1 MKFEDLVKAD
11 IYDMLD
17 IKDVNGTALIS
28 YKVDQ
33 NPNNEILLAI
43 DKIDEQTLKDVEK
56 LSKRLKLVE
65 IAKQQFCYD
74 IDKLVGMFGKTINS
88 YAQFIRQK
96 DPTTEVKVKF
106 DFGDEVVKITV
117 KIKARNHLL
126 DHDQKLETTYT
137 RDFTDEASMH
147 KLVSE
152 TMLCIM

>member
-11 IYDMLD
+11 VYEMLN
-17 IKDVNGTALIS
+17 IQDVNGTALIS

-33 NPNNEILLAI
+33 NSNNEILLAI
-43 DKIDEQTLKDVEK
+43 DKIDENVLKDVEK

-65 IAKQQFCYD
+65 IAKRQFCYD

-88 YAQFIRQK
+88 YAQFVRQK
-96 DPTTEVKVKF
+96 DPSTEIKVKF

-117 KIKARNHLL
+117 KIKARNHLF
-126 DHDQKLETTYT
+126 DHDQKLETTYS

-147 KLVSE
+147 KLVAE
-152 TMLCIM
+152 MMLCIM

>member
-11 IYDMLD
+11 VYEMLN
-17 IKDVNGTALIS
+17 IQDVNGTALIS

-33 NPNNEILLAI
+33 NSNNEILLAI
-43 DKIDEQTLKDVEK
+43 DKIDENVLKDVEK

-65 IAKQQFCYD
+65 IAKRQFCYD

-88 YAQFIRQK
+88 YAQFVRQK
-96 DPTTEVKVKF
+96 DPSTEIKVKF

-126 DHDQKLETTYT
+126 DHDQKLETTYS

-147 KLVSE
+147 KLVAE

>member
-11 IYDMLD
+11 IYEMLD
-17 IKDVNGTALIS
+17 IKDINGTALVK
-28 YKVDQ
+28 YKIGQ
-33 NPNNEILLAI
+33 TYNNDILAAV
-43 DKIDEQTLKDVEK
+43 DKIDENVLKDVEK

-74 IDKLVGMFGKTINS
+74 IDKLVGMFGKTVNS

-96 DPTTEVKVKF
+96 DSTTEVKVKF
-106 DFGDEVVKITV
+106 DFGDDVVKVTV

-126 DHDQKLETTYT
+126 DHDQKLETTYS

-147 KLVSE
+147 KLVAE

>member
-1 MKFEDLVKAD
+1 MTFDDLLKAD
-11 IYDMLD
+11 IYKMLD
-17 IKDVNGTALIS
+17 ISDINGTALIS
-28 YKVDQ
+28 YKIGQ

-43 DKIDEQTLKDVEK
+43 DKIDEKVLKDVEK

-65 IAKQQFCYD
+65 IAQRQFCYD
-74 IDKLVGMFGKTINS
+74 IDKLVGMFGKTVNS

-96 DPTTEVKVKF
+96 DPSTEIKVKF

-117 KIKARNHLL
+117 KIKAHNHLL

>member
-1 MKFEDLVKAD
+1 MAFDDLLKAD
-11 IYDMLD
+11 IYKMLD
-17 IKDVNGTALIS
+17 IKDINGTALIK
-28 YKVDQ
+28 YKIGQ

-43 DKIDEQTLKDVEK
+43 DKIDEKVLKDVEK

-65 IAKQQFCYD
+65 IAQRQLCYD
-74 IDKLVGMFGKTINS
+74 IDKLVGMFGKTVNS

-96 DPTTEVKVKF
+96 DPSTEIKVKF

-117 KIKARNHLL
+117 KIKAHNHLL
-126 DHDQKLETTYT
+126 DHDQKLETTYS

>member
-11 IYDMLD
+11 IYEMLD
-17 IKDVNGTALIS
+17 IKDINGTALIS
-28 YKVDQ
+28 YKIGQD
-33 NPNNEILLAI
+33 PSNEIFLAI
-43 DKIDEQTLKDVEK
+43 DKIDERTLKDVGK

-65 IAKQQFCYD
+65 IAKRQFCYD
-74 IDKLVGMFGKTINS
+74 VDKLVGMFGKTINS
-88 YAQFIRQK
+88 YAQFVCQK
-96 DPTTEVKVKF
+96 DPTTQVKVKF

-126 DHDQKLETTYT
+126 DHDQKLETTYS

-147 KLVSE
+147 KLVAE

>member
-11 IYDMLD
+11 IYEMLE
-17 IKDVNGTALIS
+17 IKDINGTALIS

-33 NPNNEILLAI
+33 NSNNEILLAI
-43 DKIDEQTLKDVEK
+43 DKIDKQTLKDVEK

-74 IDKLVGMFGKTINS
+74 IDKLVGMFGKTVNS

-96 DPTTEVKVKF
+96 DPTTEIKIKF

-126 DHDQKLETTYT
+126 DHDQKLETTYS

>member
-11 IYDMLD
+11 VYEMLNIQD
-17 IKDVNGTALIS
+17 ANGTALIS

-33 NPNNEILLAI
+33 NSNNEILLAI
-43 DKIDEQTLKDVEK
+43 DKIDENVLKDIEK

-65 IAKQQFCYD
+65 IAKRQFCYD
-74 IDKLVGMFGKTINS
+74 VDKLVGMFGKTINS
-88 YAQFIRQK
+88 YAQFVRQK
-96 DPTTEVKVKF
+96 DPTTHVKVKF

-126 DHDQKLETTYT
+126 DHDQKLETTYA

>member
-11 IYDMLD
+11 VYEMLN
-17 IKDVNGTALIS
+17 IQDVNGTALIS

-33 NPNNEILLAI
+33 NSNNEILLAI
-43 DKIDEQTLKDVEK
+43 DKIDENVLKDIEK

-65 IAKQQFCYD
+65 IAKRQFCYD
-74 IDKLVGMFGKTINS
+74 VDKLVGMFGKTINS
-88 YAQFIRQK
+88 YAQFVRQK

>member
-11 IYDMLD
+11 IYEMLE
-17 IKDVNGTALIS
+17 IKDINGTALIS

-33 NPNNEILLAI
+33 NSNNEILLAI
-43 DKIDEQTLKDVEK
+43 DKIDKQTLKDVEK

-74 IDKLVGMFGKTINS
+74 IDKLVGMFGKTVNS
-88 YAQFIRQK
+88 YAQFIRRK

-106 DFGDEVVKITV
+106 DFGDDVVKVTV
-117 KIKARNHLL
+117 RIKSYNHLF
-126 DHDQKLETTYT
+126 DHNQKLETTYS

-152 TMLCIM
+152 TMLCII

>member
-1 MKFEDLVKAD
+1 MTFDDLLKAD
-11 IYDMLD
+11 IYEMLD
-17 IKDVNGTALIS
+17 IKDINGTALIG
-28 YKVDQ
+28 YKIRQ

-74 IDKLVGMFGKTINS
+74 IDKLVGMFGKTVNS
-88 YAQFIRQK
+88 YAQFVRQK
-96 DPTTEVKVKF
+96 DTTTEYKVKF
-106 DFGDEVVKITV
+106 DFGDDVVKVTV
-117 KIKARNHLL
+117 RIKSYNHIF
-126 DHDQKLETTYT
+126 DHAQKLETTYS

>member
-1 MKFEDLVKAD
+1 MAFDDLLKAD
-11 IYDMLD
+11 IYKMLD
-17 IKDVNGTALIS
+17 INDINGTALIK
-28 YKVDQ
+28 YKIGQ

-43 DKIDEQTLKDVEK
+43 DKIDEKVLKDVEK

-65 IAKQQFCYD
+65 IAQQQFCYD
-74 IDKLVGMFGKTINS
+74 IDKLVGMFGKTVNS

-96 DPTTEVKVKF
+96 DPSTEIKVKF

-126 DHDQKLETTYT
+126 DHDQKLETTYS

>member
-1 MKFEDLVKAD
+1 MTFDDLLKAD
-11 IYDMLD
+11 IYKMLD
-17 IKDVNGTALIS
+17 ISSINGTALIK
-28 YKVDQ
+28 YKVGQ
-33 NPNNEILLAI
+33 NSNNEILLAI
-43 DKIDEQTLKDVEK
+43 DKIDEKVLKDVEK

-65 IAKQQFCYD
+65 IAQRQFCYD
-74 IDKLVGMFGKTINS
+74 IDKLVGMFGKTVNS

-96 DPTTEVKVKF
+96 DPSTEIKVKF

-117 KIKARNHLL
+117 KIKAHNHLL

>member
-11 IYDMLD
+11 IYDMLN
-17 IKDVNGTALIS
+17 ITDVNGTALIS

-33 NPNNEILLAI
+33 NSNNELLLAI
-43 DKIDEQTLKDVEK
+43 DKIDEQILKDVEK
-56 LSKRLKLVE
+56 LSKRLKLIE

-74 IDKLVGMFGKTINS
+74 IDKLVGMFGKTVNS

-96 DPTTEVKVKF
+96 DPTTEIKVKF
-106 DFGDEVVKITV
+106 DFGDDVVKVTV

-126 DHDQKLETTYT
+126 DHDQKLETTYS

-152 TMLCIM
+152 TMLCII

>member
-1 MKFEDLVKAD
+1 MTFDDLLKAD
-11 IYDMLD
+11 IYKMLD
-17 IKDVNGTALIS
+17 ISDINGTALIK
-28 YKVDQ
+28 YKVGQ

-43 DKIDEQTLKDVEK
+43 DKIDEKVLKDVEK

-65 IAKQQFCYD
+65 IAQRQFCYD
-74 IDKLVGMFGKTINS
+74 IGKLVGMFGKTVNS

-96 DPTTEVKVKF
+96 DPSTEIKVKF

-117 KIKARNHLL
+117 KIKAHNHLL

>member
-1 MKFEDLVKAD
+1 MKFENLVKAD

-74 IDKLVGMFGKTINS
+74 IDKLVGMFGKTVNS
-88 YAQFIRQK
+88 YAQFIRRK

-106 DFGDEVVKITV
+106 DFGDDIVKVTV
-117 KIKARNHLL
+117 RIKSYNHLF
-126 DHDQKLETTYT
+126 DHDQKLETTYS

>member
-11 IYDMLD
+11 VYEMLN
-17 IKDVNGTALIS
+17 IQDVNGTALIS

-33 NPNNEILLAI
+33 NSNNEILLAI
-43 DKIDEQTLKDVEK
+43 DKIDENVLKDIEK

>member
-11 IYDMLD
+11 VYEMLN
-17 IKDVNGTALIS
+17 IQDVNGTALIS

-33 NPNNEILLAI
+33 NSNNEILLAI
-43 DKIDEQTLKDVEK
+43 DKIDENVLKDIEK

-74 IDKLVGMFGKTINS
+74 IDKLVGMFGKAINS

-106 DFGDEVVKITV
+106 DFGDEIVKITV
-117 KIKARNHLL
+117 KIKAHNHLL

>member
-11 IYDMLD
+11 VYEMLN
-17 IKDVNGTALIS
+17 IQDVNGTALIS

-33 NPNNEILLAI
+33 NSNNEILLAI
-43 DKIDEQTLKDVEK
+43 DKIDENVLKDIEK

-88 YAQFIRQK
+88 YAQFIRQN

>member
-11 IYDMLD
+11 VYEMLN
-17 IKDVNGTALIS
+17 IQDVNGTALIS

-33 NPNNEILLAI
+33 NSNNEILLAI
-43 DKIDEQTLKDVEK
+43 DKIDENVLKDVEK

-65 IAKQQFCYD
+65 IAKRQFCYD

-88 YAQFIRQK
+88 YAQFVCQK
-96 DPTTEVKVKF
+96 DPSTEIKVKF

-126 DHDQKLETTYT
+126 DHDQKLETTYS

-147 KLVSE
+147 KLAAE

>member
-1 MKFEDLVKAD
+1 MKFEDLVRAD
-11 IYDMLD
+11 VYEMLN
-17 IKDVNGTALIS
+17 IKDINGTALIS

-33 NPNNEILLAI
+33 ASNDEILLAI

-65 IAKQQFCYD
+65 IAKQQFCYE

-106 DFGDEVVKITV
+106 DFGDDVVKVTV
-117 KIKARNHLL
+117 KMKARNHIL
-126 DHDQKLETTYT
+126 DHDQKLETTYS

-147 KLVSE
+147 QIVSE

>member
-1 MKFEDLVKAD
+1 MKFENLVKAD
-11 IYDMLD
+11 VYETLD

-33 NPNNEILLAI
+33 NSNNEILLAI

-106 DFGDEVVKITV
+106 DFGYDVVKVTV

-137 RDFTDEASMH
+137 RDFTDETSMH

>member
-17 IKDVNGTALIS
+17 IKDINGTALIS

-65 IAKQQFCYD
+65 IAKRQFCYD
-74 IDKLVGMFGKTINS
+74 VDKLVGMFGKTINS
-88 YAQFIRQK
+88 YARFVRQK
-96 DPTTEVKVKF
+96 DPSTEIKVKF

>member
-1 MKFEDLVKAD
+1 MKFEDLVRAD
-11 IYDMLD
+11 VYEMLN
-17 IKDVNGTALIS
+17 IKDINGTALIS

-33 NPNNEILLAI
+33 NSNNEILLAI

-56 LSKRLKLVE
+56 LSKHLKLVE
-65 IAKQQFCYD
+65 IAKQQFCYE

-88 YAQFIRQK
+88 YAQFVKQK

-106 DFGDEVVKITV
+106 DFGDDVVKVTV

-126 DHDQKLETTYT
+126 DHDQKLETTYS

>member
-11 IYDMLD
+11 VYEMLN
-17 IKDVNGTALIS
+17 IQDVNGTALIS

-43 DKIDEQTLKDVEK
+43 DKIDENVLKDIEK

-106 DFGDEVVKITV
+106 DFGDDVVKVTV
-117 KIKARNHLL
+117 KIKAYNHLF

>member
-1 MKFEDLVKAD
+1 MTFDDLLKAD
-11 IYDMLD
+11 IYEMLD
-17 IKDVNGTALIS
+17 IKDINGTALIS
-28 YKVDQ
+28 YKIGQ

-43 DKIDEQTLKDVEK
+43 DKIDEKVLKDVEK

-74 IDKLVGMFGKTINS
+74 IDKLVGMFGKTVNS
-88 YAQFIRQK
+88 YAQFVIQK
-96 DPTTEVKVKF
+96 DPTTECKVKF
-106 DFGDEVVKITV
+106 DFGDDVVKVTV
-117 KIKARNHLL
+117 KIKAYNHLL
-126 DHDQKLETTYT
+126 DHDQKLETTYS

>member
-1 MKFEDLVKAD
+1 MKVEDLVKAD
-11 IYDMLD
+11 IYEMLD
-17 IKDVNGTALIS
+17 IKDINGTALIS
-28 YKVDQ
+28 YKIGQDS
-33 NPNNEILLAI
+33 NNDIFLAV

-65 IAKQQFCYD
+65 IAKRQFCYD
-74 IDKLVGMFGKTINS
+74 VDKLVGMFGKTINS

-106 DFGDEVVKITV
+106 DFGDKIVKITV

-126 DHDQKLETTYT
+126 DHDQKLETTYS

-147 KLVSE
+147 KLVAE

>member
-11 IYDMLD
+11 IYDMLNITD
-17 IKDVNGTALIS
+17 INGTALVS

-33 NPNNEILLAI
+33 TPNNEILLAI

-88 YAQFIRQK
+88 YAQFVRRK

-106 DFGDEVVKITV
+106 DFGYDVVKVTV

>member
-1 MKFEDLVKAD
+1 MKFEDLAKAD
-11 IYDMLD
+11 IYEMLD
-17 IKDVNGTALIS
+17 IKDINGTALIS

-33 NPNNEILLAI
+33 NSNNEILLAI
-43 DKIDEQTLKDVEK
+43 DKIDKQTLKDVEK

-74 IDKLVGMFGKTINS
+74 IDKLVGMFGKTVNS

-96 DPTTEVKVKF
+96 DPSTEIKVKF

-152 TMLCIM
+152 TMLCII

>member
-1 MKFEDLVKAD
+1 MKIDDLVKAD
-11 IYDMLD
+11 IYDTLD
-17 IKDVNGTALIS
+17 IKDINGTALIS
-28 YKVDQ
+28 YNVGQD
-33 NPNNEILLAI
+33 PNNEIFLAI
-43 DKIDEQTLKDVEK
+43 DKIDERTLKDVGK

-65 IAKQQFCYD
+65 IAKRQFCYD
-74 IDKLVGMFGKTINS
+74 VDKLVGMFGKTINS

-126 DHDQKLETTYT
+126 DHDQKLETTYV

-147 KLVSE
+147 KLVAE

>member
-11 IYDMLD
+11 VYEMLN
-17 IKDVNGTALIS
+17 IQDVNGTALIS

-33 NPNNEILLAI
+33 NSNNEILLAI
-43 DKIDEQTLKDVEK
+43 DKIDENVLKDVEK

-65 IAKQQFCYD
+65 IAKRQFCYD

-88 YAQFIRQK
+88 YAQFVRQK
-96 DPTTEVKVKF
+96 DPSTEIKVKF

-126 DHDQKLETTYT
+126 DHDQKLETTYS
-137 RDFTDEASMH
+137 RDFTDEVSMH
-147 KLVSE
+147 KLVAE

>member
-11 IYDMLD
+11 VYEMLN
-17 IKDVNGTALIS
+17 IQDVNGTALIS

-33 NPNNEILLAI
+33 NSNNEILLAI
-43 DKIDEQTLKDVEK
+43 NKIDEQTLKDVEK

-65 IAKQQFCYD
+65 IAKRQFCYD

-88 YAQFIRQK
+88 YAQFVRQK
-96 DPTTEVKVKF
+96 DPSTEIKVKF

-126 DHDQKLETTYT
+126 DHDQKLETTYS

-147 KLVSE
+147 KLVAE